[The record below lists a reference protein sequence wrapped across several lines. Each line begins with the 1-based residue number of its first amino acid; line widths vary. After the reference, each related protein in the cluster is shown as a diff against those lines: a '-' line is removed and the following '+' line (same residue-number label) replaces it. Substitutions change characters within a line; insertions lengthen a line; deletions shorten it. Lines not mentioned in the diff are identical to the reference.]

1 MMNKAGVLTTSR
13 FYLNGAAVMHDH
25 QSQVDSALGG
35 AAILKKA
42 LCAIQG
48 RPISLRFY
56 RL

>member
-25 QSQVDSALGG
+25 QSQVDTALGG